1 MNWSQPAMFGNIPV
15 EITLRIG
22 VFAPADLL
30 SIEIEVRNADDG
42 DLIALWSKPITRLI
56 DTERAMDEAMKEV
69 WHHIDAN
76 RDPFPDAV
84 PGLR

>member
-30 SIEIEVRNADDG
+30 SLEIEVRNANDR